1 MKFHHFGKNI
11 LNNKKIKKNL
21 LKGKKMCYNKR
32 KERRREYEKNRV
44 VFHSSISFYMHVKK
58 KFYYKPML
66 RKKIKT
72 ILNQ

>member
-32 KERRREYEKNRV
+32 KERRREYEKIVLFFIV
-44 VFHSSISFYMHVKK
+44 VFLSISISGC
-58 KFYYKPML
+58 
-66 RKKIKT
+66 KKIKT